1 MAPPPTGGGGGA
13 GRFPPGGIGLGPF
26 PIGGGGGSTD
36 PGGGPL
42 GGFPIGGPAGGPC
55 GGGGGGGGAWDG
67 GGKGLGGTPG
77 AVVPLAAGVGWPLFA
92 SGGLGLKYNCN
103 VNIFESG
110 SQCEKNF
117 GVDLSISV
125 LGTLKEMISYG
136 SAANRR
142 YWYLLSKD
150 WTLCSKDDINRC
162 LGFVLSSISGYSI
175 WKRRDLCFVSG
186 SNCFVT
192 R

>member
-1 MAPPPTGGGGGA
+1 MKFAIAPPPTGGGGGA
-13 GRFPPGGIGLGPF
+13 GRFPPGGIGLGPLA
-26 PIGGGGGSTD
+26 IG
-36 PGGGPL
+36 GGGPL
-42 GGFPIGGPAGGPC
+42 GGFPIGAPDGGPW
-55 GGGGGGGGAWDG
+55 GGGGGGGAWGG

-77 AVVPLAAGVGWPLFA
+77 AAMPLAAGAGGWPLFA
-92 SGGLGLKYNCN
+92 SGGLVLKYNCN

-125 LGTLKEMISYG
+125 LGTLKAMISYG
-136 SAANRR
+136 SAANIR

-175 WKRRDLCFVSG
+175 
-186 SNCFVT
+186 
-192 R
+192 